1 MLGSMAGD
9 LILTGH
15 GCSCSGIHRKGSAMA
30 FAAWVILGV
39 VAGWIACSI
48 PADGEPHMGRLLVGV
63 LGAVL
68 GGVLA
73 SLVGVGSAAT
83 FFSVGAW
90 LVALGG
96 ATTLLLIQSLVAA
109 RCGQRRSPSTP

>member
-1 MLGSMAGD
+1 
-9 LILTGH
+9 
-15 GCSCSGIHRKGSAMA
+15 MA

-39 VAGWIACSI
+39 VAGWIAYSI
-48 PADGEPHMGRLLVGV
+48 PAEGEPQMGRLLVGV

-90 LVALGG
+90 LVAFAG
-96 ATTLLLIQSLVAA
+96 AATLLLIQSLLGS
-109 RCGQRRSPSTP
+109 RSGQRRSPSIQ

>member
-1 MLGSMAGD
+1 
-9 LILTGH
+9 
-15 GCSCSGIHRKGSAMA
+15 MA

-39 VAGWIACSI
+39 VAGWIAYSI
-48 PADGEPHMGRLLVGV
+48 PADGEPQMGRLLVGV

-83 FFSVGAW
+83 FFSAGAW
-90 LVALGG
+90 LVAFGG
-96 ATTLLLIQSLVAA
+96 AATLLLIHSLLGS
-109 RCGQRRSPSTP
+109 RYGQRRSPSIR

>member
-1 MLGSMAGD
+1 MG
-9 LILTGH
+9 
-15 GCSCSGIHRKGSAMA
+15 

-39 VAGWIACSI
+39 VAGWIASSI
-48 PADGEPHMGRLLVGV
+48 PADGEPQMGRLLVGV

-73 SLVGVGSAAT
+73 SLVGVGSSAT

-90 LVALGG
+90 LVAFSG
-96 ATTLLLIQSLVAA
+96 AATLLLIQSLLGRRYA
-109 RCGQRRSPSTP
+109 QRGSPPVR